1 MEQRVIETE
10 CQYELVGE
18 WILKNSIQKLMLVAG
33 NSATRQ
39 SVFDYIQSF
48 CSNNSITTFCFAD
61 FNPNP
66 DYSSIVNSVRL
77 FRTEEVDG
85 IIAIGGGSAIDVAKC
100 IKLYSNMPGSG
111 EDGSF
116 LRTEIVPNKIPF
128 LVIPTT
134 AGTGS
139 EATRYAVIYY
149 KGEKQS
155 ISHESCIPDT
165 VVLDPALLKSLSLYQ
180 RKATM
185 MDAFSHAIEAYWS
198 VNSTEESK
206 GYSEKAIKGILDNY
220 QGYLNND
227 SSGNAGMLNAAFY
240 AGKAINITQTTA
252 GHAMCYKLTSLFGY
266 AHGHSAALCNKVL
279 FLWMLNNIDRCSD
292 ARGEQ
297 YLKDTLFDLGKAFDL
312 KDSTS
317 AAEFFSDFV
326 DKLGL
331 ELPKASAQQ
340 IEELV
345 GSVNP
350 VRLKNFP
357 ITLDESTIRELYLQ
371 IAKG

>member
-1 MEQRVIETE
+1 
-10 CQYELVGE
+10 
-18 WILKNSIQKLMLVAG
+18 
-33 NSATRQ
+33 
-39 SVFDYIQSF
+39 
-48 CSNNSITTFCFAD
+48 
-61 FNPNP
+61 
-66 DYSSIVNSVRL
+66 
-77 FRTEEVDG
+77 
-85 IIAIGGGSAIDVAKC
+85 
-100 IKLYSNMPGSG
+100 
-111 EDGSF
+111 
-116 LRTEIVPNKIPF
+116 
-128 LVIPTT
+128 
-134 AGTGS
+134 
-139 EATRYAVIYY
+139 
-149 KGEKQS
+149 
-155 ISHESCIPDT
+155 
-165 VVLDPALLKSLSLYQ
+165 
-180 RKATM
+180 M

-240 AGKAINITQTTA
+240 AGKAINIAQTTA